1 LKKRSTGEGGV
12 RTTSG
17 PVTLRLAVGACGVG
31 AGRDRPGR
39 YAAPMAQLNVPEES
53 ANDDEELVAL
63 RAELEHQ
70 RNENAIKEQQL
81 DRYAADLRATSRRE
95 RQRTRELTESYMAT
109 VRALAGAVEARD
121 AYTAHHA
128 DRVAAYGIELAAA
141 SGVEIADA
149 FELECA
155 FLLHDIG
162 KVAIPDGILFKAGT
176 LDAQEREVMQRHPV
190 IGEEII
196 REIAFLEPARPL
208 VRHHHERWDGGGYPD
223 GLAGDEIPL
232 VARVFALA
240 DTLDALTSDRPYR
253 AAVGIARAREEIE
266 SSDGQFDPAILHA
279 FATITD
285 ERIEEI
291 RRGLD

>member
-1 LKKRSTGEGGV
+1 
-12 RTTSG
+12 
-17 PVTLRLAVGACGVG
+17 
-31 AGRDRPGR
+31 
-39 YAAPMAQLNVPEES
+39 MAQ
-53 ANDDEELVAL
+53 ANAPRTAADADEELAAL

-70 RNENAIKEQQL
+70 RADNAIKERQL

-95 RQRTRELTESYMAT
+95 RQRARELADSYMAT

-121 AYTAHHA
+121 AYTAHHG
-128 DRVAAYGIELAAA
+128 DRVTAFGIELAAA
-141 SGVEIADA
+141 SGLEVDDES
-149 FELECA
+149 ELECA

-176 LDAQEREVMQRHPV
+176 LDSQEREVMERHPL

-196 REIAFLEPARPL
+196 REIPFLEPARPL

-223 GLAGDEIPL
+223 GLAGTQIPI

-240 DTLDALTSDRPYR
+240 DALDALTSDRPYR
-253 AAVGIARAREEIE
+253 AAVAIADAREVIE
-266 SSDGQFDPAILHA
+266 STDGQFDPAVLAA
-279 FATITD
+279 FATIPD

-291 RRGLD
+291 RRSLH

>member
-1 LKKRSTGEGGV
+1 MAK
-12 RTTSG
+12 
-17 PVTLRLAVGACGVG
+17 PNVTRVAAEQELEALRAEL
-31 AGRDRPGR
+31 
-39 YAAPMAQLNVPEES
+39 ES
-53 ANDDEELVAL
+53 EREQSARASAEAEQELQAL

-70 RNENAIKEQQL
+70 RGDNTIKERQL

-95 RQRTRELTESYMAT
+95 RQRARELAESYMAT

-128 DRVAAYGIELAAA
+128 DRVTAYGIELAAA
-141 SGVEIADA
+141 SGFELLEEL
-149 FELECA
+149 ELECA

-176 LDAQEREVMQRHPV
+176 LDRREREVMERHPV

-196 REIAFLEPARPL
+196 SEIPFLEPARAL

-223 GLAGDEIPL
+223 GLSGEEIPL
-232 VARVFALA
+232 AARVFALA
-240 DTLDALTSDRPYR
+240 DALDALTSDRPYR
-253 AAVGIARAREEIE
+253 AAVGIAQAREVIE
-266 SSDGQFDPAILHA
+266 RAQGQFDPTVLEA
-279 FATITD
+279 FASISD

-291 RRGLD
+291 RSQLT